1 MPTKIPP
8 EERLLSL
15 TVALMASRIGL
26 TKEQIL
32 SSVSGYREKREEG
45 VKATALEKMFERD
58 KDELRRLGVP
68 IHTLGETAD
77 PDDLRE
83 ARYLIPRTEYV
94 LPEDIAFSP
103 AEVAVLNLAGTVWS
117 ESSMSSDARSALRK
131 IRSLGIDV
139 DEPIIG
145 YAPRVSVR
153 DPSFSALQGAN
164 EQARVVR
171 FTYVTPGDDTPRLR
185 RVAPLALI
193 EFEGRWHVFARDLE
207 RDADRTFLLTRI
219 VGAVEITHQTFDAS
233 LREGAGLRAERGL
246 QDVARRNIAQL
257 EVGENTEAALRLRR
271 RATREG
277 AVLRVPFVDAHVLA
291 DELASY
297 GPEVRVIAPQELR
310 TLVISRLQA
319 TLRAHAHAR
328 PAEEPSA

>member
-15 TVALMASRIGL
+15 TVALMATRVGL

-83 ARYLIPRTEYV
+83 ARYLIPPTEYV
-94 LPEDIAFSP
+94 LPPDIDFSP

-117 ESSMSSDARSALRK
+117 ESSMSTDARSALRK

-145 YAPRVSVR
+145 FAPRVSVR
-153 DPSFSALQGAN
+153 DPSFAALQSAN

-193 EFEGRWHVFARDLE
+193 EFEGRWHVLARDLA
-207 RDADRTFLLTRI
+207 RDADRTFLLSRI
-219 VGAVEITHQTFDAS
+219 VGAVEVTADTFDAA
-233 LREGAGLRAERGL
+233 LRDGAGVRAERGL
-246 QDVARRNIAQL
+246 QDVARRNIAEL
-257 EVGENTEAALRLRR
+257 EVRENSEAALRLRR
-271 RATREG
+271 RATRKG
-277 AVLRVPFVDAHVLA
+277 DTLRVPFVDAHVLA

-297 GPEVRVIAPQELR
+297 GPEVKVIAPDALR
-310 TLVISRLQA
+310 ALVVSRLQL
-319 TLRAHAHAR
+319 TLAAHTR
-328 PAEEPSA
+328 PEPGAEVTA

>member
-15 TVALMASRIGL
+15 TVALMATRVGL

-68 IHTLGETAD
+68 IHTRGETAD

-83 ARYLIPRTEYV
+83 ARYLIPPTEYV
-94 LPEDIAFSP
+94 LPEDIEFSP

-145 YAPRVSVR
+145 FAPRVSVR
-153 DPSFSALQGAN
+153 DPSFAALQGAN

-171 FTYVTPGDDTPRLR
+171 FTYVNPGDDTPRLR

-207 RDADRTFLLTRI
+207 RDADRTFLLSRI
-219 VGAVEITHQTFDAS
+219 VGAVEVTDDAFDAA
-233 LREGAGLRAERGL
+233 LRDGAGRRAERGL

-257 EVGENTEAALRLRR
+257 EVRENSEAALRLRR
-271 RATREG
+271 RATRDG
-277 AVLRVPFVDAHVLA
+277 ATLRVPFVDVHVLA

-297 GPEVRVIAPQELR
+297 GPEVKVIAPDELR
-310 TLVISRLQA
+310 ALVISRLRL
-319 TLRAHAHAR
+319 TLAAHAGAR
-328 PAEEPSA
+328 PSASVTA